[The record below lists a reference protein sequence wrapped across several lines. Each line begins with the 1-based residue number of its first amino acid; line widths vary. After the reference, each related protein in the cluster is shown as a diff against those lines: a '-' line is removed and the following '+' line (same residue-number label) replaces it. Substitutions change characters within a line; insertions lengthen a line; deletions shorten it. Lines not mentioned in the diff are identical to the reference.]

1 MIRLFFHHLK
11 RALASLRILYILVAM
26 ALAILLIV
34 IDHPASNLHFGD
46 VMTLGSRN
54 GVMMGGILLFVLSYL
69 THEEDQCAI
78 IPMTKQRNRYALSR
92 LLALDVIVLLVNVI
106 YTALLA
112 AIVPLAMNVVIA
124 KTSFKVMM
132 IIGLSYAF
140 LEIMGVTLFVLL
152 SSFMKAT
159 IYRFDV
165 LIVMSLMPVL
175 LSYGRPYIK
184 QPILTKLLY
193 SQSLGIRLTNLVIAL
208 IISVIVTLI
217 YGFLANRRAAC

>member
-11 RALASLRILYILVAM
+11 RALVSLRILYILVAM
-26 ALAILLIV
+26 ALAIFLIV
-34 IDHPASNLHFGD
+34 IAHPASNLHFGE

-69 THEEDQCAI
+69 THEEDRCAI

-112 AIVPLAMNVVIA
+112 AIVPLSMNVVIA

-184 QPILTKLLY
+184 QAILTKLLY

>member
-26 ALAILLIV
+26 VLAILLIV
-34 IDHPASNLHFGD
+34 IDHPTSNLHFGE

-112 AIVPLAMNVVIA
+112 AIVPLSMNVVIA

>member
-11 RALASLRILYILVAM
+11 RALASLRILYILAVM
-26 ALAILLIV
+26 VLAILLIV
-34 IDHPASNLHFGD
+34 IDHPASNLHFGE

-78 IPMTKQRNRYALSR
+78 IPMTKQRNRYAVSR

-112 AIVPLAMNVVIA
+112 AIVPLSMNVVIA

-175 LSYGRPYIK
+175 LSYGRPYIR
-184 QPILTKLLY
+184 QPNLTKLLY

-208 IISVIVTLI
+208 IISVIITLI